1 MRITRDLIAEGLTY
15 DGYTRDEIISRI
27 NSWKNLLLSRGA
39 KRGDLIALAIL
50 EVNINHLSAIFA
62 IAELGM
68 KLLLIDKPVS
78 QETLHMTKMAVF
90 GPTDFTLVCQN
101 AMTPGHTENLH
112 YQMIDRYS
120 KQVIREEEFVAWN
133 DSSESEIYCQ
143 EDDQFLCASTSG
155 TTKNSRPV
163 FFTHKEIVA
172 ISNRNISIFKFK
184 PESCVLHTRNMHHAS
199 SLLTFL
205 LPSIM
210 ISKTHHYAYMFWSPD
225 YMLDV
230 CQKHIIPLGI
240 DTILCANMFDLVKMA
255 TSLRESRKLDKK
267 LLINVSGFTVTQSL
281 VDMAKE
287 FEIEF
292 MSHYGSIDTGIPLLV
307 NHVTADTEFEKQC
320 LGVQP
325 DDFYKMEIIN
335 GLTHISCQ
343 LWDNPRTV
351 SDNLEVRNNK
361 WYYGGRKDKDPIEE
375 FISSITEEYSLVSV
389 NGNRY
394 LVIWD
399 ETDKQQFANIDLA
412 GIMYLE
418 KEKFTVD
425 TKVNM
430 DQLREYINVTVGN
443 TGDEEPWF
451 SFRA

>member
-15 DGYTRDEIISRI
+15 DGYTRDEIIDRI
-27 NSWKNLLLSRGA
+27 NSWKNLLRSRGA

-50 EVNINHLSAIFA
+50 EVNINHISAIFA

-68 KLLLIDKPVS
+68 KLLLIDKPVT
-78 QETLHMTKMAVF
+78 QETLHMTKMAAF
-90 GPTDFTLVCQN
+90 GPTDFTLVCQM
-101 AMTPGHTENLH
+101 AMSMPEDLH

-120 KQVIREEEFVAWN
+120 KQVIREEEILTWN
-133 DSSESEIYCQ
+133 DSSESEILCQ
-143 EDDQFLCASTSG
+143 DDDQFLCASTSG

-163 FFTHKEIVA
+163 YFTHKEIVA
-172 ISNRNISIFKFK
+172 ISRRNISIFKFR

-205 LPSIM
+205 LPAIM
-210 ISKTHHYAYMFWSPD
+210 ISREHHYAYMFWSPD

-230 CQKHIIPLGI
+230 CQKHIIPLGV
-240 DTILCANMFDLVKMA
+240 DTILCANMFDLVKMS

-287 FEIEF
+287 FEVEF

-307 NHVTADTEFEKQC
+307 NHVTADTQFEKNC

-335 GLTHISCQ
+335 GLTHITCE
-343 LWDNPRTV
+343 LWDNPRTI
-351 SDNLEVRNNK
+351 SDNLETRNAK

-375 FISSITEEYSLVSV
+375 FISSITEDYNLISVS
-389 NGNRY
+389 GNRY
-394 LVIWD
+394 LVLWD
-399 ETDKQQFANIDLA
+399 DTDKQHFANVDLTD
-412 GIMYLE
+412 ILYLE
-418 KEKFTVD
+418 KQKFTVD

-430 DQLREYINVTVGN
+430 DQLREYINVRMGN
-443 TGDEEPWF
+443 TGQEKEPTF
-451 SFRA
+451 TFRT

>member
-15 DGYTRDEIISRI
+15 DGYTRAEIIDRI
-27 NSWKNLLLSRGA
+27 NSWKTLLLSRGA

-50 EVNINHLSAIFA
+50 EVNINHISAIFA

-78 QETLHMTKMAVF
+78 QETLHMTKMAAF

-101 AMTPGHTENLH
+101 AMSMPEDLH

-133 DSSESEIYCQ
+133 DYSESEILCQ
-143 EDDQFLCASTSG
+143 EDDHFLCASTSV

-163 FFTHKEIVA
+163 YFTHKEIVA
-172 ISNRNISIFKFK
+172 ISRRNISIFKFK

-210 ISKTHHYAYMFWSPD
+210 ISQTHHYAYMFWSPD

-287 FEIEF
+287 FEVEF

-307 NHVTADTEFEKQC
+307 NHVTADTEFEKNC
-320 LGVQP
+320 LGIQP

-335 GLTHISCQ
+335 GLTHISCDM
-343 LWDNPRTV
+343 WSNPRTI
-351 SDNLEVRNNK
+351 SDNLETRDNK

-375 FISSITEEYSLVSV
+375 FISSITEDYNLISVS
-389 NGNRY
+389 GHRY
-394 LVIWD
+394 LIIWD
-399 ETDKQQFANIDLA
+399 DTEKHHFANVDLA
-412 GIMYLE
+412 DILYLD

-430 DQLREYINVTVGN
+430 DQLREYINVRVGN
-443 TGDEEPWF
+443 TGQEPTF
-451 SFRA
+451 TFRT

>member
-15 DGYTRDEIISRI
+15 DGYTRTEIIDKI
-27 NSWKNLLLSRGA
+27 NSWKTLLLSRGA

-50 EVNINHLSAIFA
+50 EVNINHISAIFA

-78 QETLHMTKMAVF
+78 QETLHMTKMAAF

-101 AMTPGHTENLH
+101 AMSMPEDLH

-133 DSSESEIYCQ
+133 DNSESEILCQ

-163 FFTHKEIVA
+163 YFTHKEIVS
-172 ISNRNISIFKFK
+172 ISRRNISIFKFK

-205 LPSIM
+205 LPAMM

-287 FEIEF
+287 FEVEF

-307 NHVTADTEFEKQC
+307 NYVTADTEFEKNC
-320 LGVQP
+320 LGIQP

-335 GLTHISCQ
+335 GLTHISCDM
-343 LWDNPRTV
+343 WDNPRTI
-351 SDNLEVRNNK
+351 SDNLETRDNK

-375 FISSITEEYSLVSV
+375 FISSITEDYNLISVS
-389 NGNRY
+389 GNRY
-394 LVIWD
+394 LIIWD
-399 ETDKQQFANIDLA
+399 NTEKHHFANVDLA
-412 GIMYLE
+412 DILYLD

-430 DQLREYINVTVGN
+430 DQLREYINVRMGN
-443 TGDEEPWF
+443 TEPLF
-451 SFRA
+451 AFRT